1 MKQNQKNVQVKE
13 VKLRPRTDKHDLEYK
28 IRNLKRFLEEGN
40 KAKITLT
47 FRGREMAYMATGRSI
62 LDKVASEISG
72 VGMIEQPPRQ
82 EGNSLTMLISPKSS

>member
-1 MKQNQKNVQVKE
+1 MKLHQKNVQVKE

-40 KAKITLT
+40 KAKVTLT

-62 LDKVASEISG
+62 LDKVASDIAD
-72 VGMIEQPPRQ
+72 VGTIEQPTRQ
-82 EGNSLTMLISPKSS
+82 EGNSLTILISPKSS